1 VDYAIALTSR
11 EGEVNDDFGNFF
23 SPSEGCTPGF
33 RKNHTELWDGVGG
46 DDVTT
51 LYITTSSFNA
61 ACGVT

>member
-1 VDYAIALTSR
+1 M
-11 EGEVNDDFGNFF
+11 NDDFGNFF